1 MPNQTNQ
8 NPERLSLRW
17 TVILLGGLVAGAV
30 FFALAGPVAALTAA
44 GAAVLG
50 LQQIVA

>member
-30 FFALAGPVAALTAA
+30 FFALVGPVAALAAA
-44 GAAVLG
+44 GATVLG